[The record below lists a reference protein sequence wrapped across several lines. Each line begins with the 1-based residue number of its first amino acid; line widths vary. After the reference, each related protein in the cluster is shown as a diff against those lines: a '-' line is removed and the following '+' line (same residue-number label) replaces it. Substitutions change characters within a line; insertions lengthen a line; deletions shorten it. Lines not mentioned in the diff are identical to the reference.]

1 MQIIIISPD
10 GKKHR
15 QWHLTFPK
23 VIAMLSLVL
32 LMATFAFSKLSISSS
47 PVIEQVAA
55 SITDLATSSDDDVDV
70 QASQLEK
77 AQAFYA
83 KRLGKLQAEAIRL
96 TALTEK
102 LADLAGVN
110 ISEFSLS
117 EAAPQGGISEN
128 GYDINEHEFD
138 THISDLERYFKQ
150 QSKQIVSL
158 QNYFITENSIEL
170 AIPSGRPIENGWI
183 SSYYGN
189 RIDPFNGKQVFH
201 RGLDFAGKSGSN
213 VMTVA
218 DGIVSWKGKRNGY
231 GEMIDIDHGNGYVTR
246 YAHNKKVIV
255 NKGERV
261 TKGQTIALM
270 GSTGRS
276 TGPHVH
282 FEVLR
287 DGKSVNPYNFVKK

>member
-15 QWHLTFPK
+15 HWHLTFPK
-23 VIAMLSLVL
+23 VIAIFSIL
-32 LMATFAFSKLSISSS
+32 LLIGGFLFSQFPKVSS

-55 SITDLATSSDDDVDV
+55 SISELATNDDEMLKHE
-70 QASQLEK
+70 ASQLEQ

-96 TALTEK
+96 NALTEK
-102 LADLAGVN
+102 LAVLAGVDV
-110 ISEFSLS
+110 SEFVLG
-117 EAAPQGGISEN
+117 EPAPQGGISAYGET
-128 GYDINEHEFD
+128 INDDDFE
-138 THISDLERYFKQ
+138 THTADLERYFNQ
-150 QSKQIVSL
+150 QSKHILSL
-158 QNYFITENSIEL
+158 QNYFITEKSIES

-189 RIDPFNGKQVFH
+189 RIDPFNGKRVFH

-213 VMTVA
+213 VMSVA

-231 GEMIDIDHGNGYVTR
+231 GEMVDIDHGNGYVTR

-255 NKGERV
+255 SKGERV
-261 TKGQTIALM
+261 IKGQTIALM